1 LADKLT
7 ERTTIDAARHSELVG
22 KLAGNLKPV
31 RRLWPVGV
39 RAGLWLVLEALIVAW
54 VMLHTPNDFM
64 LKLHRPAYPLEIV
77 FFALAAIYSCVLA
90 LRVAIPGRVVA
101 RSDVAMPAIL
111 VIVGIALLLSQP
123 PRTDYALNQFLRVG
137 ERCAWYTLLF
147 GALPW
152 AGLWWAVKRAAP
164 TRGAAAGAL
173 IGSAALLFSFAV
185 MRLGCPIDEP
195 VHLIIWHLMPV
206 VFVVVLS
213 TLAGAAWLRLR
224 PRVT

>member
-1 LADKLT
+1 LT
-7 ERTTIDAARHSELVG
+7 ERTTIDDARHRELVA

-31 RRLWPVGV
+31 RRLWPIGI
-39 RAGLWLVLEALIVAW
+39 RAGLWLVLQALIVAW
-54 VMLHTPNDFM
+54 VMLHTRNDFM
-64 LKLHRPAYPLEIV
+64 LKLHRPAYLLEIV
-77 FFALAAIYSCVLA
+77 FFAFAAIYSCVLA

-101 RSDVAMPAIL
+101 RSDVAVPVIL

-123 PRTDYALNQFLRVG
+123 PHTDYALNQFLNVG
-137 ERCAWYTLLF
+137 KRCACYTCLF

-164 TRGAAAGAL
+164 TRGAANGAL
-173 IGSAALLFSFAV
+173 IGSAALLFSFAI

-195 VHLIIWHLMPV
+195 IHIITWHLMPV
-206 VFVVVLS
+206 VFVIVLS

-224 PRVT
+224 PRIT